1 MCLTD
6 YRLIKSAAPITVY
19 KVLLKTEYGYFS
31 PYYPFEWVP
40 GVMNISSGPIP
51 DKFGDIGEGVFHA
64 YPYVEDAIVEADMQ
78 GFFNRKTQHVVAK
91 FTIPSGVDVYIGKCC
106 GGVPSYASGAMRFEE
121 IIGVDPELSMAIS
134 KISTMWFYDGDSK
147 LISIWSCDKRFF
159 DDAFK
164 AERAK
169 ILARRYLHEEE
180 RTVRLNE
187 FDEAVKKFYEFK
199 NWIK

>member
-1 MCLTD
+1 MCLTN

-19 KVLLKTEYGYFS
+19 KVLIKTEYSYFS
-31 PYYPFEWVP
+31 PYYPFDWVP

-64 YPYVEDAIVEADMQ
+64 YPYVEDAIVEADIQ
-78 GFFNRKTQHVVAK
+78 SRFRRNQCVVAK
-91 FTIPSGVDVYIGKCC
+91 LTIPSGVDVYVGRCC
-106 GGVPSYASGAMRFEE
+106 GDLPSYASGAMRLEE
-121 IIGVDPELSMAIS
+121 IIEVDKELSMAIS
-134 KISTMWFYDGDSK
+134 KISNMWLYDSDSK
-147 LISIWSCDKRFF
+147 FISIWSCDKRFF
-159 DDAFK
+159 DNAFE

-180 RTVRLNE
+180 RAVRLNE
-187 FDEAVKKFYEFK
+187 FDETVKKFYKFK